1 MVTSPNSEVTS
12 SSFVSECDVSRIVT
26 SPNSEVMSRSMVSE
40 CDVSRMRMS
49 PSSFPSSAGLKGY
62 RYCKGRHYCQGRKD
76 LKVDR
81 FDCRTKWLRSI
92 DLNVEKIV
100 KVETLK
106 KIENIV
112 EVEKIRRS
120 K

>member
-1 MVTSPNSEVTS
+1 MVTSPNSE
-12 SSFVSECDVSRIVT
+12 FSECDVSRMVT

-112 EVEKIRRS
+112 EVEKLEGPKKI
-120 K
+120 